1 MRLLPILFLCF
12 SCLFITNLAQ
22 GESVAEPELQ
32 EITVYRSP
40 TCECCEKW
48 MAHLEENGFTV
59 KDKFSMNLVAIK
71 DQVGIPRNVTSCH
84 TAFVGDYIIE
94 GHVPAQDIKR
104 LLLEKP
110 AVNGLSVPKMPI
122 GSPGMEVGDRRD
134 PYTVF
139 TFEQDGKLG
148 VFNRYNIVNE

>member
-1 MRLLPILFLCF
+1 
-12 SCLFITNLAQ
+12 
-22 GESVAEPELQ
+22 
-32 EITVYRSP
+32 
-40 TCECCEKW
+40 

-59 KDKFSMNLVAIK
+59 KDKFAMNLAAIK
-71 DQVGIPRNVTSCH
+71 DQVGIPRNMTSCH